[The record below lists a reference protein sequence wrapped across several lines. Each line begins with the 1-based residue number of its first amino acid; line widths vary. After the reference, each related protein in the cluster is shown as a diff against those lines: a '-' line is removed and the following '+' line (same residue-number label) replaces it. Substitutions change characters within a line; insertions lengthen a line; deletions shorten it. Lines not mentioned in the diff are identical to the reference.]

1 MSLIFSASWNP
12 GYLNVFVIGFIFLR
26 CSADPSP
33 MQCEILKF
41 PLYLANAYKSSSLAT
56 FIKVRIVKHLLLSLD
71 PEADAGYTEK
81 EIRDLIIS

>member
-1 MSLIFSASWNP
+1 
-12 GYLNVFVIGFIFLR
+12 
-26 CSADPSP
+26 